1 MSHFTYEDDA
11 VLRNDYLLRDSRTGH
26 IFSDRLNIITL
37 QIPCIK
43 AKSLAECR
51 ESYEKCLYLLKSMR
65 DNMLTF
71 QDICAEIE
79 AESSSEEVKAILRR
93 VANAANVE
101 MLSEKER
108 AAYDYA
114 LKRYRDYYNGLKT
127 AEEKGFDKGHQKGFD
142 QGVKEG
148 REEGRQ
154 EATLAIAKA
163 MKGQG
168 IPTEQIVQLTSL
180 SAEIVND
187 L

>member
-1 MSHFTYEDDA
+1 
-11 VLRNDYLLRDSRTGH
+11 
-26 IFSDRLNIITL
+26 
-37 QIPCIK
+37 
-43 AKSLAECR
+43 
-51 ESYEKCLYLLKSMR
+51 MR

-114 LKRYRDYYNGLKT
+114 LKRYRDYYSGLKT

-142 QGVKEG
+142 QGMKEG

-154 EATLAIAKA
+154 EGRQEGRREATLAIAKA